1 MKLIEKMNHKCTKW
15 TTNEPQMYKISEL
28 IEPNILITLWY
39 AIKPQK
45 FEKLSKPEIVWITSD
60 FKALPKNVLA

>member
-1 MKLIEKMNHKCTKW
+1 
-15 TTNEPQMYKISEL
+15 MYKISEL
-28 IEPNILITLWY
+28 IEPKILITLWY

-45 FEKLSKPEIVWITSD
+45 CEKLTKPEIVWITSD